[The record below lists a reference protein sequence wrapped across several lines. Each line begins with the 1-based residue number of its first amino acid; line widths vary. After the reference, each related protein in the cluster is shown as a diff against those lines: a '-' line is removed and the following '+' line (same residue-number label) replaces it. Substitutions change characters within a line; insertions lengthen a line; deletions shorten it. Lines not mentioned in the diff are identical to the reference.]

1 MTDSPELAAIRARI
15 KAGWPKDDS
24 VYADRAS
31 LLRMLDKAR
40 ARIRALEAER
50 HAIAADLA
58 DARLI
63 AKEQNDSAIAADL
76 ADARLIAKE
85 QNDSAIAANFRCVH
99 LKEHIEAL
107 ELLRDRLR
115 KERDEAQA
123 ENERM
128 RAALHGIATN
138 TLKQGS
144 TDERRN
150 EGIKIGLAMA
160 ADMAS
165 RALQP
170 TNKTDSAKP

>member
-1 MTDSPELAAIRARI
+1 VKFRALLGDRFLEVE
-15 KAGWPKDDS
+15 ADDEQH
-24 VYADRAS
+24 AQEIAFAK

-50 HAIAADLA
+50 H
-58 DARLI
+58 
-63 AKEQNDSAIAADL
+63 AIAADL